1 VTGVSDSRD
10 VSAARGLL
18 QDAFGRIR
26 DGVADLTDGL
36 DESTAS
42 YRPDSG
48 ANSIS
53 WLLWHLTRVEDES
66 IAGLAGTDPV
76 WPRWRE
82 RFALPIDDDATGYEM
97 SAEEVG
103 RVQASAELLAGY
115 YGEVH
120 EVTERYVQGLTSDE
134 LERVVDR
141 NWDPPVTVAV
151 RLVSVIDDEAMH
163 IGQAGY
169 VQGLAERAGSTA

>member
-1 VTGVSDSRD
+1 VTGVSTD
-10 VSAARGLL
+10 VEAARSLL
-18 QDAFGRIR
+18 LDAFGRIR

-36 DESTAS
+36 SEATATF
-42 YRPDSG
+42 RPDAE
-48 ANSIS
+48 ANSIA

-66 IAGLAGTDPV
+66 IAGLADTDPV

-82 RFALPIDDDATGYEM
+82 RFALPIDDDATGYGM

-103 RVQASAELLAGY
+103 RVQAPPELLAGY
-115 YGEVH
+115 YAEVH
-120 EVTERYVQGLTSDE
+120 EVTERYVQGLTADE

-151 RLVSVIDDEAMH
+151 RLVSVIDDQAMH

-169 VQGLAERAGSTA
+169 VQGLAERAGSS